1 MLGRHDDAL
10 NDCDAAVELEPGLA
24 KVHNRSARLRLALG
38 RSDEARRSFERR
50 AQRFYASGGN
60 GAVLDEAS
68 TERRAGGSSDC

>member
-38 RSDEARRSFERR
+38 RRTKR
-50 AQRFYASGGN
+50 
-60 GAVLDEAS
+60 DEAS
-68 TERRAGGSSDC
+68 SVRATLLRKPWKRRGPR